1 MRRGHTIGI
10 WLGGGSKRGVPPP
23 LFFAA
28 GCLPPPLRRRC
39 RFLRLEHK
47 PARARFT
54 RQRLHFDQV
63 GGAQVVVCIEMKL
76 DEARALLADSEGAPG
91 AERASVDEHVP
102 IALVDVLLVVVTGED
117 EKRRTRPARDEIEER
132 MRERVAV
139 PRSDGGADP

>member
-1 MRRGHTIGI
+1 MRREHTIGI
-10 WLGGGSKRGVPPP
+10 WLGRDPMRWIPPR
-23 LFFAA
+23 FFSAA
-28 GCLPPPLRRRC
+28 GCLPLCIRRRF
-39 RFLRLEHK
+39 RFLRLEHE
-47 PARARFT
+47 PARARLT

-63 GGAQVVVCIEMKL
+63 GGAQVVVRIEMKL